1 MVVSFDIYEV
11 LSVVVLILCIAYLVF
26 IFVGREEIYSKVIR
40 LICAFALVVINT
52 FKIPMDISMGNSYRN
67 AIFMVILWL
76 VNVVIVSIRLGDDL

>member
-1 MVVSFDIYEV
+1 MVVSFDICEV
-11 LSVVVLILCIAYLVF
+11 LSVVGLILCIAYLVF

-52 FKIPMDISMGNSYRN
+52 FKIPMDISIGNSYIN

-76 VNVVIVSIRLGDDL
+76 VNVVIVSIELGDDL

>member
-1 MVVSFDIYEV
+1 MVVSFDICEV

-26 IFVGREEIYSKVIR
+26 FFVGREEIYSKVIR

-52 FKIPMDISMGNSYRN
+52 FKIPMDISIGNSYIN

-76 VNVVIVSIRLGDDL
+76 VNVVIVSIELGDDL

>member
-1 MVVSFDIYEV
+1 MVVSFDICKV

-26 IFVGREEIYSKVIR
+26 FFVGREEIYSKVIR

-52 FKIPMDISMGNSYRN
+52 FKIPMDISIGNSYIN

-76 VNVVIVSIRLGDDL
+76 VNVVIVSIELGDDL